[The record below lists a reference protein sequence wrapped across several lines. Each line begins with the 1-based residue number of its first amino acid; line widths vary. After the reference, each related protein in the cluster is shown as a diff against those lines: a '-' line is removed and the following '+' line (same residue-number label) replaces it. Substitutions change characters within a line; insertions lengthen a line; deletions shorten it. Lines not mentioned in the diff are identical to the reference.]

1 MKAKYAGYEAKKSG
15 GFIELPPVGAYVGVI
30 QGVKIEPT
38 FDKTHDQIVLLLDI
52 TEGEYANRYTEQ
64 YNDAKE
70 RFDNAKSKGV
80 LRITVPEEDD
90 PEDKAWIRRVF
101 EGNLWAVEQS
111 NPGYAWDWEEKK
123 LKGKKVG
130 FSVRKRL
137 YTYDN
142 KDRETT
148 EIARLESIEE
158 VKAGKVKPMNP
169 RDTRTNKTDDNG
181 TDSSYEDVTGSVEVP
196 F

>member
-1 MKAKYAGYEAKKSG
+1 MKAKYAGYEAKRASN
-15 GFIELPPVGAYVGVI
+15 FVQLPPEGVYI
-30 QGVKIEPT
+30 GKILEVRVEPSY
-38 FDKTHDQIVLLLDI
+38 DKTHDQIVLLLDI

-90 PEDKAWIRRVF
+90 PADKAWIKKTF
-101 EGNLWAVEQS
+101 ESNLWAVEQS
-111 NPGYAWDWEEKK
+111 NPPYQWDWDEKK

-130 FSVRKRL
+130 LNVRKRF
-137 YTYDN
+137 YTYN
-142 KDRETT
+142 GTDRETT
-148 EIARLESIEE
+148 EIAQLESIEE
-158 VKAGKVKPMNP
+158 VRAGKVKVRQP
-169 RDTRTNKTDDNG
+169 RDSRTNNTENNG
-181 TDSSYEDVTGSVEVP
+181 TDSYEDVTNSVEVP

>member
-1 MKAKYAGYEAKKSG
+1 MKAKYAGYEAKRASN
-15 GFIELPPVGAYVGVI
+15 FVQVPPEGVYI
-30 QGVKIEPT
+30 GKILEVRVEPSY
-38 FDKTHDQIVLLLDI
+38 DKTHDQIVLLLDI

-90 PEDKAWIRRVF
+90 PADKAWIKKTF
-101 EGNLWAVEQS
+101 ESNLWAVEQS
-111 NPGYAWDWEEKK
+111 NPPYQWDWDEKK

-130 FSVRKRL
+130 LNVRKRF
-137 YTYDN
+137 YTYN
-142 KDRETT
+142 GTDRETT
-148 EIARLESIEE
+148 EIAQLESIEE
-158 VKAGKVKPMNP
+158 VRAGKVKVRQP
-169 RDTRTNKTDDNG
+169 RDSRTNNTENNG
-181 TDSSYEDVTGSVEVP
+181 TDSYEDVTNSVEVP

>member
-1 MKAKYAGYEAKKSG
+1 MKAKYAGYEAKRASN
-15 GFIELPPVGAYVGVI
+15 FVQLPPEGVYI
-30 QGVKIEPT
+30 GKIIEVRVEPSY
-38 FDKTHDQIVLLLDI
+38 DKTHDQIVLLLDI

-90 PEDKAWIRRVF
+90 PADKAWIKKTF
-101 EGNLWAVEQS
+101 ESNLWAVEQS
-111 NPGYAWDWEEKK
+111 NPPYQWDWDEKK

-130 FSVRKRL
+130 LNVRKRF
-137 YTYDN
+137 YTYN
-142 KDRETT
+142 GTDRETT
-148 EIARLESIEE
+148 EIAQLESIEE
-158 VKAGKVKPMNP
+158 VRAGKVKVRQP
-169 RDTRTNKTDDNG
+169 RDSRTNNTENNG
-181 TDSSYEDVTGSVEVP
+181 TDSYEDVTNSVEVP

>member
-1 MKAKYAGYEAKKSG
+1 MKAKYAGYEAKRASN
-15 GFIELPPVGAYVGVI
+15 FVQLPPEGVYI
-30 QGVKIEPT
+30 GKILEVRVEPSY
-38 FDKTHDQIVLLLDI
+38 DKTHDQIVLLLDI

-90 PEDKAWIRRVF
+90 PADKAWIKKTF
-101 EGNLWAVEQS
+101 ESNLWAVEQS
-111 NPGYAWDWEEKK
+111 NPPYQWDWDEKK

-130 FSVRKRL
+130 LNVRKRF
-137 YTYDN
+137 YTYN
-142 KDRETT
+142 GTDRETT
-148 EIARLESIEE
+148 EIAQLENIEE
-158 VKAGKVKPMNP
+158 VRAGKVKVRQP
-169 RDTRTNKTDDNG
+169 RDSRTNNTENNG
-181 TDSSYEDVTGSVEVP
+181 TDSYEDVTNSVEVP